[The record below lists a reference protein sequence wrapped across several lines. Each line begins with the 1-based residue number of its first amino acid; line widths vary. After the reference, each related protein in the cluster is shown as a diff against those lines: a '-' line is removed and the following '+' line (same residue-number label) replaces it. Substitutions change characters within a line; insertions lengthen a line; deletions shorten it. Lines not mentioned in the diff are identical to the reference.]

1 MATATANQLNS
12 TQQKAL
18 ETFMGNLLRRRGLV
32 NAVPAQAHPN
42 VAWRRLAMWLRHRPV
57 TA

>member
-1 MATATANQLNS
+1 MATATANQLNP

-18 ETFMGNLLRRRGLV
+18 ETFMGDLLGRRGLV

-42 VAWRRLAMWLRHRPV
+42 VAWRRVAMWLRHRPV

>member
-1 MATATANQLNS
+1 
-12 TQQKAL
+12 
-18 ETFMGNLLRRRGLV
+18 MGDLLGRRGLV

-42 VAWRRLAMWLRHRPV
+42 VAWRRVAMWLRHRPV